1 MRIKT
6 KLLFCLII
14 CLSVTLAIAQRRGDT
29 FQRGGRSSQYGGSSF
44 RRTQPTLRSDFQTWE
59 IDPEFKD
66 DVFTFVRI
74 EYDSV
79 GSFGWWERW
88 DNDYPDADCNF
99 SYRLQQLTSMSVAP
113 DSQILR
119 LTDLKLSDYPFIY
132 MSGVQRMVLSLRE
145 REAMRKYLLNG
156 GFVMMSDFW
165 NPIGWANVLTQMRGV
180 FPDREPVELKLD
192 HPIFHFV
199 FDLKELPQITDIQTW
214 RQGEKFEYN
223 HGSSGGD
230 EAPHFWSYFDDN
242 GRMVAL
248 LCHNN
253 DLGDGWEREGEDKE
267 YFHECSEKYSYP
279 MGINII
285 TYVMT
290 H

>member
-6 KLLFCLII
+6 VLLFCLVI
-14 CLSVTLAIAQRRGDT
+14 CVTVTMAIAQRRGDM
-29 FQRGGRSSQYGGSSF
+29 FPRGGRSSLRSPSF
-44 RRTQPTLRSDFQTWE
+44 QRSRQPLRSDFQTWKN
-59 IDPEFKD
+59 DPEFED

-74 EYDSV
+74 EYDSY

-88 DNDYPDADCNF
+88 DNDYPDADWNF
-99 SYRLQQLTSMSVAP
+99 SYRLQQLTSLTTAP
-113 DSQILR
+113 DSKILR
-119 LTDLKLSDYPFIY
+119 LTDPELFDYPFIY
-132 MSGVQRMVLSLRE
+132 MSGVQRMVLSSRE

-214 RQGEKFEYN
+214 RQGESFEYN

>member
-1 MRIKT
+1 
-6 KLLFCLII
+6 
-14 CLSVTLAIAQRRGDT
+14 
-29 FQRGGRSSQYGGSSF
+29 
-44 RRTQPTLRSDFQTWE
+44 LRSDFQTWE
-59 IDPEFKD
+59 IDPEFEN

-88 DNDYPDADCNF
+88 DNDHPDADWNF
-99 SYRLQQLTSMSVAP
+99 SYRLQQLTSLNVAV
-113 DSQILR
+113 DSEYFR
-119 LTDLKLSDYPFIY
+119 LTDPRLSDYPFIY
-132 MSGVQRMVLSLRE
+132 MSGVQRMVLRSDE
-145 REAMRKYLLNG
+145 QAAMRKYLLNG

-165 NPIGWANVLTQMRGV
+165 NPIGWANVLTQMRSV

-214 RQGEKFEYN
+214 RQGESFEYN

-230 EAPHFWSYFDDN
+230 EAPHFWSYFDDK
-242 GRMVAL
+242 GRMIAL